1 MFFDRRRGMYRH
13 IFIIVTACL
22 FFQRQAYSQQF
33 PVDTANLKN
42 AYNELMANPKSPK
55 QQMIFFKLFPSTWL
69 EYYLTYG
76 FIDIKNLNYLC
87 GKHGKAF
94 ENLYG
99 SIPDSLY
106 FDKLISISI
115 GGKWDSDRVYFSQD
129 FLRQVT
135 GEKPHVML
143 ARLSKQTKGYQLRF
157 WQFYWSSLP
166 AAHEYKEE
174 HDRLRSIL
182 FAIDPEATK
191 IMDIGFEYAWK
202 EYDFQDI
209 HPTLNHDI
217 RYIR

>member
-1 MFFDRRRGMYRH
+1 M
-13 IFIIVTACL
+13 
-22 FFQRQAYSQQF
+22 
-33 PVDTANLKN
+33 DTTKLKN
-42 AYNELMANPKSPK
+42 AYNELMANPESPG

-69 EYYLTYG
+69 EYNMTYIYSG
-76 FIDIKNLNYLC
+76 ESMWYIC
-87 GKHGKAF
+87 AKHSKAF

-106 FDKLISISI
+106 FDKLISIAI
-115 GGKWDSDRVYFSQD
+115 GGIWKADYINFFQMFIRRV
-129 FLRQVT
+129 T
-135 GEKPHVML
+135 EEKPHVML

-166 AAHEYKEE
+166 AGHELKEE
-174 HDRLRSIL
+174 HDKLRSIL
-182 FAIDPEATK
+182 VAINPAATK